1 VGTPNI
7 AAVLFDMDGTIIDS
21 EPYWMLAERELVE
34 KFGGTWSEEQ
44 AFALVGSGLWNSA
57 NLLQHAGVEMPA
69 DDIVAQ
75 LSTRVLEQ
83 VTESIPWRPGVR
95 ELMTELVAKEY
106 PLALVTMSLRENA
119 EALSQAL
126 TRELGAPVF
135 SAIVSA
141 NDVEHPKPN
150 PEAYL
155 SAAALLGVDIRH
167 TIALEDSGYGAAS
180 AFSAGAITI
189 GIPLH
194 VDIPSHTV
202 HVLWDSLEGKTLA
215 DLQELM
221 QTHLGA
227 EDS

>member
-7 AAVLFDMDGTIIDS
+7 EAVLFDMDGTIIDS

-57 NLLQHAGVEMPA
+57 QLLQHAGVDMPA
-69 DDIVAQ
+69 DDIVQQ

-95 ELMTELVAKEY
+95 ELMTELVREGT
-106 PLALVTMSLRENA
+106 PMALVTMSLRENA
-119 EALSQAL
+119 EALSEAL
-126 TRELGAPVF
+126 NRELGVPVF
-135 SAIVSA
+135 GAIVSA

-155 SAAALLGVDIRH
+155 LAARLLGVDVRR

-180 AFSAGAITI
+180 AFSAGSVTI

-194 VDIPSHTV
+194 VDIPRHTV
-202 HVLWDSLEGKTLA
+202 HVLWDSLLGKTVA
-215 DLQELM
+215 DLVELM
-221 QTHLGA
+221 
-227 EDS
+227 DSHSSKARS

>member
-1 VGTPNI
+1 MGTPNI

-95 ELMTELVAKEY
+95 ELITELVAKGY

-119 EALSQAL
+119 EALSEAL
-126 TRELGAPVF
+126 TRELGVPVF

-194 VDIPSHTV
+194 VEIPSHTV